1 MGERKYLWDFIGGLS
16 ITAFG
21 VAVFLATW
29 QPETVKAVPAP
40 SHTGAPDAATVA
52 PCASAPPGDT
62 LNGTAGSQPCF
73 VPGDATRPTSVQAAN
88 VTTDANGNWTV
99 TWGRRFNSAV
109 PMVVPLPVNPGT
121 MPILCNVATRSATTA
136 TGKCWQS
143 TANTLPLLAS
153 QLLGLVLSPFGTNAA
168 SAAVMVIA
176 REPTQ

>member
-29 QPETVKAVPAP
+29 SPEAVKAVPAP
-40 SHTGAPDAATVA
+40 SQTGGPTVQAAG
-52 PCASAPPGDT
+52 PCPSAPPGDT
-62 LNGTAGSQPCF
+62 LNGTAGSEGCY
-73 VPGDATRPTSVQAAN
+73 VPGDATRPTAVQAAN

-99 TWGRRFNSAV
+99 TWKRPFNSAV
-109 PMVVPLPVNPGT
+109 PMVLPV
-121 MPILCNVATRSATTA
+121 PINTGSLPMACNVATRSASGA

-143 TANTLPLLAS
+143 TTNTLPGTLTGLG
-153 QLLGLVLSPFGTNAA
+153 GLVVNPFATGAANAA
-168 SAAVMVIA
+168 VQVIG